1 MVNNFHMETVT
12 KTTSTEVHEAP
23 DRRAAVN
30 GLAVVGFIALV
41 FVGITLA
48 IYAARYVPETVA
60 RLGAANVYFS
70 SIFGGD
76 ENGEDL
82 EVVPG
87 EEVPFP
93 SDDESNVDNDN
104 VPSLD
109 EDEKDETPSTP
120 STPTTPRPTTPTVI
134 QVPVTVPI
142 TPYGKADLTVRL
154 MATGYLR
161 SANTSS
167 FVSDNEV
174 PEGERPAVK
183 FRVTNSG
190 TNYTGTWNFKAKL
203 PTTSSYTYE
212 SKNQA
217 SLAPGQYV
225 DFTLGFDRPKDGEQ
239 TITITIDSEDDVDEY
254 NERNNTLSI
263 EIEVE
268 D

>member
-1 MVNNFHMETVT
+1 METVT
-12 KTTSTEVHEAP
+12 KTTTTEVK
-23 DRRAAVN
+23 DQSNRGAAIN
-30 GLAVVGFIALV
+30 ALAVVGFIALV
-41 FVGITLA
+41 FVGIALA

-76 ENGEDL
+76 ENSDDDL

-87 EEVPFP
+87 DSVPFP
-93 SDDESNVDNDN
+93 DDEGPTTDEE

-109 EDEKDETPSTP
+109 EDEPAPATPTK
-120 STPTTPRPTTPTVI
+120 PTTPRPTTPTVI
-134 QVPVTVPI
+134 QVPVTVPV
-142 TPYGKADLTVRL
+142 TPYGDPDLSVRL
-154 MATGYLR
+154 LATGYLR
-161 SANTSS
+161 TADTDS
-167 FVSDNEV
+167 FVRDNEV

-183 FRVTNSG
+183 FRVTNTG
-190 TNYTGTWNFKAKL
+190 TNHSGAWEFEAKL
-203 PTTSSYTYE
+203 PTTSSYTFK
-212 SKNQA
+212 SRRQA

-239 TITITIDSEDDVDEY
+239 TIKITIDSGDDVDES

-263 EIEVE
+263 DIEVE